1 MIDFKKLRK
10 EFTKILHSYSAD
22 DLQEWIDMDR
32 KRMALAA
39 QEESIFQPAAKP
51 RMAAVGK
58 LNASAVNAAG
68 KPTAAKSAP
77 RTAKVKAKKTATVYA

>member
-22 DLQEWIDMDR
+22 DLQEWLDMDR

-39 QEESIFQPAAKP
+39 QEESIFQPPAKP
-51 RMAAVGK
+51 RMAAGK
-58 LNASAVNAAG
+58 LNGAEVNAVK
-68 KPTAAKSAP
+68 KPAAAKSA
-77 RTAKVKAKKTATVYA
+77 TSATKVKTKKIAKVYA